1 MERPMPTVDDMRA
14 ARPLVAEHLDVTPL
28 HRHPG
33 LCELVGTEVRA
44 KHEDHHVVGAF
55 KVRGGVV
62 LAASLDSSVTGLV
75 TASTGNHGQSI
86 AFAGRTRGL
95 PVTVAVPEGANPSKV
110 AAMRALGAEVLERG
124 ADFDE
129 AREWA
134 MARADETGARFVS
147 PIDPELVAGVGTATL
162 EIMEQDPD
170 VDLIIVPV
178 GGGSGATAAC
188 IATVGRPIEVIAVGA
203 EAAPGAHDAWV
214 SGDLAVSAPGAT
226 RAEGIATRVPFA
238 PTQAV
243 LRDPEHGLADFVLV
257 SDEAMHAAQ
266 RAYIEH
272 AHTLTEMAGAA
283 PLAAAVALGRERL
296 EGRTV
301 ALMCCGANASLDE
314 LRRALGVATTPAVQP
329 APA

>member
-1 MERPMPTVDDMRA
+1 MTRPMPTVAEIEA

-33 LCELVGTEVRA
+33 LCELVGTEVRV
-44 KHEDHHVVGAF
+44 KHEDHHLVGAF

-62 LAASLDSSVTGLV
+62 LAATLDPSVSELV

-86 AFAGRTRGL
+86 AFAGQTRGI

-110 AAMRALGAEVLERG
+110 AVMRALGAEVLERG

-129 AREWA
+129 ARKWA
-134 MARADETGARFVS
+134 MAHAQETGARFVS
-147 PIDPELVAGVGTATL
+147 PIEPELVAGVGTATL
-162 EIMEQDPD
+162 EILEQDPE

-188 IATVGRPIEVIAVGA
+188 LATADRDVEVIAVGA
-203 EAAPGAHDAWV
+203 AGAPGARDAWA
-214 SGDLAVSAPGAT
+214 SGDLGQDAACTT

-238 PTQAV
+238 ATQQV
-243 LRDPEHGLADFVLV
+243 LRDARHGLADFVLV
-257 SDEAMHAAQ
+257 SDREMYAAQ
-266 RAYIEH
+266 RAYLEY
-272 AHTLTEMAGAA
+272 AHTVTEMAGAA
-283 PLAAAVALGRERL
+283 PLAAALALGPERL
-296 EGRTV
+296 AGRTL

-314 LRRALGVATTPAVQP
+314 LRRALADDA
-329 APA
+329 